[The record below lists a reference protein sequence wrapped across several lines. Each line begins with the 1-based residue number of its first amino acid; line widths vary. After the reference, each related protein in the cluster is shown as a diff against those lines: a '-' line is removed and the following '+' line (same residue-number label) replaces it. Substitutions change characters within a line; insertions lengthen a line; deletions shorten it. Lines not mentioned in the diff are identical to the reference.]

1 MTNAKP
7 RRGRPRTSRPL
18 VGLSIQLPP
27 ELRERVEQA
36 ARQEGRTIAGQIRY
50 VLQRVYG
57 PDTQ

>member
-1 MTNAKP
+1 MENRK
-7 RRGRPRTSRPL
+7 RGRPRAEKPL

-27 ELRERVEQA
+27 ELRERVEAA

-57 PDTQ
+57 PDPQ